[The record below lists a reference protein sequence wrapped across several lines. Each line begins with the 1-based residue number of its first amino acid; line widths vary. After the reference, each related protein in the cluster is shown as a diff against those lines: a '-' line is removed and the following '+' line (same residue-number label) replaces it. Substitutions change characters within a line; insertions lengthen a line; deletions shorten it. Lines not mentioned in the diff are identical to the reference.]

1 MAKRST
7 IGENPL
13 DFLVSE
19 NSLDTVVPGPE
30 AASRATKLEERL
42 DRLEA
47 GIGELQAEVAG
58 VKNLMPE
65 SHRAQAETAQLQG
78 ELARMKGELERLTAA
93 IPPLQAELAPLKTE
107 VAATEGGSGPTSRQD
122 DPLGHPLVDG
132 QKEIGECNNRI
143 VNVMVMPR

>member
-30 AASRATKLEERL
+30 AASRATKLDERL
-42 DRLEA
+42 DRFEA
-47 GIGELQAEVAG
+47 GIGALQAEVAG

-78 ELARMKGELERLTAA
+78 ELARMKGELERLTAT
-93 IPPLQAELAPLKTE
+93 IPPLQAELAPLKTKVAALQAE
-107 VAATEGGSGPTSRQD
+107 VAQLRARMTPSDIPWWMG
-122 DPLGHPLVDG
+122 
-132 QKEIGECNNRI
+132 KKK
-143 VNVMVMPR
+143 